1 MPDACGTVLAFDF
14 GEKRIG
20 VAVGETALRQAHP
33 ISVIHAHANA
43 ERFAAI
49 AALITEW
56 QPTTLVVG
64 RPTSL
69 AGEPHS
75 MTARCTRFANQLH
88 GRFGLPVAFADERL
102 TSVDAQ
108 ELLRQ
113 AGHDAKSA
121 KSHVDAVAAQLIL
134 QAYFD
139 SHHHA
144 HHTDS

>member
-1 MPDACGTVLAFDF
+1 
-14 GEKRIG
+14 
-20 VAVGETALRQAHP
+20 
-33 ISVIHAHANA
+33 
-43 ERFAAI
+43 
-49 AALITEW
+49 
-56 QPTTLVVG
+56 
-64 RPTSL
+64 
-69 AGEPHS
+69 